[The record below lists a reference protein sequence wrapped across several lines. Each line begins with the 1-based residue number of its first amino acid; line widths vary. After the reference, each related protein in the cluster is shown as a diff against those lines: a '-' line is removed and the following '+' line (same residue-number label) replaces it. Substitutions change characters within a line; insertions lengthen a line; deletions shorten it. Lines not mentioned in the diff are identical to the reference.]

1 MAAGAWSRWLQC
13 IYCLVT
19 MYLPSGSR
27 ERWKVGAHLAFSFHP
42 AWNSH
47 PVYGMAPLTVQVSLY
62 TSMNVIYVILHSLS
76 RSLSFSWC
84 STLSNWQSVL
94 PIMITIHSLRHLQW
108 KHLKFFLKVLDLF
121 YMSVWPACMYICPM
135 RACWVPWNWSYRWL
149 GMEFRSPARVES
161 S

>member
-1 MAAGAWSRWLQC
+1 MMSQWKHFKERRACLGWQFENRDHHDREIMAAGAWSRWLQC

-47 PVYGMAPLTVQVSLY
+47 PVYGMAPLTGQVSLY

-76 RSLSFSWC
+76 RSLSLSWC
-84 STLSNWQSVL
+84 STLLNWQSVL
-94 PIMITIHSLRHLQW
+94 PIMITIRSLRHLQW
-108 KHLKFFLKVLDLF
+108 KHLKFFFKKK
-121 YMSVWPACMYICPM
+121 Y
-135 RACWVPWNWSYRWL
+135 
-149 GMEFRSPARVES
+149 
-161 S
+161 